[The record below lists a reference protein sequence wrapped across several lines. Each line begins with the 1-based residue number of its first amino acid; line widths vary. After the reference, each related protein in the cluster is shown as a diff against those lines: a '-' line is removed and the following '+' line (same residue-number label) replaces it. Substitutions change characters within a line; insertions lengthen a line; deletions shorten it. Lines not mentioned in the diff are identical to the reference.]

1 MGQELGT
8 VEAAITAPLGTRLGG
23 FLLQRRLGAGG
34 MAEVFL
40 AVRAGPEGTEYAAVK
55 RLLPH
60 LTFDVEF
67 VRMFL
72 AEVTLTSALQHP
84 AIARVLECGTAEGG
98 HFLAMEYVHGHDV
111 RELLGAVSDQ
121 GCPLHVSVGIVAEL
135 ADALQYAHEFRSP
148 DGKVTGLIHRDVSPS
163 NVRIEHTGAIKLL
176 DFGIARATGLTQVTR
191 AGQLKGKVGYMSPE
205 QCRAE
210 SVDRRTDIFALGVLL
225 YELTLGR
232 RAFYGNSDLEVLGKV
247 VQGMYDPPRSVRDD
261 IPSALESLMV
271 RMLSP
276 SADARPSTA
285 AEVAATLRVFASQ
298 HSLDLSLEA
307 RATFLSALLEARP
320 YPELPP
326 ASPTLHSS
334 TSVAISPTTRARPRR
349 GRWVAGTVAA
359 VAVLAMVAGA
369 GFLAGRQTS
378 IEQGPPPSRDASV
391 DAAPASAP
399 EPSPASIARAE
410 PVKEAALEATPEPA
424 AEPVPNPESDLV
436 ESVAESP
443 PAPIATPRGR
453 RPKHR
458 RRQAPAPNPARTE
471 PGMDPNALLAPS
483 LRE

>member
-1 MGQELGT
+1 MGEELGT
-8 VEAAITAPLGTRLGG
+8 VEAAIAAPLGTRLGG
-23 FLLQRRLGAGG
+23 FSLQRRLGAGG

-72 AEVTLTSALQHP
+72 AEVRFTSALQHP
-84 AIARVLECGTAEGG
+84 AIARVLEFGTGEGG

-111 RELLGAVSDQ
+111 RELLAAVSDE
-121 GCPLHVSVGIVAEL
+121 GCPLHVAVGIVAEL
-135 ADALQYAHEFRSP
+135 ADALEYAHEFRSP

-225 YELTLGR
+225 YELLLGQ
-232 RAFYGNSDLEVLGKV
+232 RAFYGNSDLEVLGRV
-247 VQGMYDPPRSVRDD
+247 VQGSYDEPRKVRPDL
-261 IPSALESLMV
+261 PQPLEALVV

-276 SADARPSTA
+276 SANDRPAAA
-285 AEVAATLRVFASQ
+285 AEVAATLRTFAAQ
-298 HSLDLSLEA
+298 NDLDLSLGA
-307 RATFLSALLEARP
+307 RATFLGALLEARP
-320 YPELPP
+320 YPNLPAAP
-326 ASPTLHSS
+326 PTLHSS
-334 TSVAISPTTRARPRR
+334 ASLAVATADPVAPARRN
-349 GRWVAGTVAA
+349 WVVGALGA
-359 VAVLAMVAGA
+359 VAVLITVAGA

-378 IEQGPPPSRDASV
+378 TEFEPSPRSTASV
-391 DAAPASAP
+391 DAAPQADP
-399 EPSPASIARAE
+399 RPTTPAVARAE
-410 PVKEAALEATPEPA
+410 PTEQPEP
-424 AEPVPNPESDLV
+424 EPDFIEFVDD
-436 ESVAESP
+436 
-443 PAPIATPRGR
+443 
-453 RPKHR
+453 
-458 RRQAPAPNPARTE
+458 APAPETAAPQPRKPKRRRRRATAPQPAE

-483 LRE
+483 LRD